1 MQYPNIRSMLAP
13 RSLLAVTHGLA
24 LGFGALAGI
33 KSFAAD
39 GDPTPAQI
47 AETAAA
53 LPDPA
58 KMTPFSKQVPVIFV
72 TRDPR
77 KPEAWNNLKEFW
89 NKWKVDSV
97 DPATGEKVTR
107 DAVFIKVPL
116 GLNSAP
122 PVPPENP
129 LTEEKVMLGKKLYF
143 DTVIS
148 SNNKVSC
155 ASCHNPALGYT
166 DQMKT
171 STGIFDQKGGM
182 NAPTV
187 YNSGYHLLQF
197 WNGRAPTLEDQAQ
210 GPPQNP
216 VEMHDGK
223 GNPWYQVVSRLR
235 KNPEYVEAF
244 AKVFGTPPTRDG
256 AAKAIAAYE
265 RLALTGNSLVD
276 RAELAMRTRVEEE
289 GEGKPETNAGDFT
302 KVLKAAFEAKDTEAL
317 GALGLQAGKDEGK
330 IAEVAASIQRGK
342 ELFSNKAR
350 CNSCHVG
357 DNYSDSQFHN
367 LGVGA
372 KDGAWPA
379 NADLGRFGAQET
391 GHKDP
396 TLVGAYK
403 TPGLRQLV
411 STAPYMHDGS
421 EGTLEAVIALYNK
434 GGNLNPHLSN
444 KMRDEPAEREAAKNG
459 QKAVIPRKL
468 NLTKQE
474 EADLVLFL
482 KALQGDP
489 APDIIAKP

>member
-1 MQYPNIRSMLAP
+1 MLYSRIYNCLRP
-13 RSLLAVTHGLA
+13 RHLTTLAHGLA
-24 LGFGALAGI
+24 LGLTILTGVEA
-33 KSFAAD
+33 FAAE

-47 AETAAA
+47 AETAAG

-58 KMTPFSKQVPVIFV
+58 KMTPFAKQVPVIFV

-77 KPEAWNNLKEFW
+77 KPETWNNLKQFW
-89 NKWKVDSV
+89 NRGKVDSV
-97 DPATGEKVTR
+97 DPATGDKVVR
-107 DAVFIKVPL
+107 DAVYIKVPL

-122 PVPPENP
+122 PVPTENP
-129 LTEEKVMLGKKLYF
+129 MTEEKVLLGKKLYF

-166 DQMKT
+166 DQLKT

-216 VEMHDGK
+216 LEMHDGK
-223 GNPWYQVVSRLR
+223 GHPWYQVVSRLR
-235 KNPEYVEAF
+235 QNPEYVEAF

-256 AAKAIAAYE
+256 VAKAIAAYE
-265 RLALTGNSLVD
+265 RLVLTGNSIVD
-276 RAELAMRTRVEEE
+276 RAELAMRERVEEE
-289 GEGKPETNAGDFT
+289 GEGKLETNAADFT
-302 KVLKAAFEAKDTEAL
+302 KVLKAAFAAKDTEAL
-317 GALGLQAGKDEGK
+317 GALGLKAGKDEGK
-330 IAEVAASIQRGK
+330 VAQVAASIQRGK
-342 ELFSNKAR
+342 VLFSNKAR

-372 KDGAWPA
+372 KDGTWPEG
-379 NADLGRFGAQET
+379 ADLGRFGAQET

-396 TLVGAYK
+396 SLVGSYK

-421 EGTLEAVIALYNK
+421 EGTLEAVIALYNR

-459 QKAVIPRKL
+459 QKAIIPRKL
-468 NLTKQE
+468 LLTMEE

-482 KALQGDP
+482 KALQGEP
-489 APDIIAKP
+489 AADIIAKP